1 MREDARVL
9 KNWRKVNCWAQIIK
23 THICFTWWWF
33 VLNNWLFFNFLTP
46 AHPHAQS
53 LFLFPIVFGINLIE
67 FFDVSQRWPLR
78 EGRDGKCQG
87 GNDKCEFLAKESA
100 NLSPILARQWWRH
113 FRLWWPLREGRDG
126 KCEGGN
132 DKCEFLAR
140 ESANLSPILARQW
153 WRHFRLTTSVSL
165 LPSHSL
171 SLSLTDCTSRT
182 I

>member
-23 THICFTWWWF
+23 THICFAWWWF

-67 FFDVSQRWPLR
+67 FFDVSWKWPLR
-78 EGRDGKCQG
+78 ERRDGKCEG

-100 NLSPILARQWWRH
+100 NLSPILARQWWRRRH

-132 DKCEFLAR
+132 DKCEFLAGKCKFIANF
-140 ESANLSPILARQW
+140 SATMVTSLPS
-153 WRHFRLTTSVSL
+153 HYFRLT
-165 LPSHSL
+165 L